1 MPIRST
7 TSPPDPVKQ
16 LTIKVKVCQRLV
28 KEVAYYQQEVKE
40 NETKLQTM
48 KDKEKDPYD
57 IKKFDEVLGESLM
70 MIPDSERRLKESLE
84 DLGLFLDTNETLLT
98 ADNSE
103 YLTKAR
109 DLLLQKGP
117 QEQTLEETQVEDDAE
132 AF

>member
-1 MPIRST
+1 
-7 TSPPDPVKQ
+7 
-16 LTIKVKVCQRLV
+16 
-28 KEVAYYQQEVKE
+28 
-40 NETKLQTM
+40 M

>member
-1 MPIRST
+1 MH
-7 TSPPDPVKQ
+7 
-16 LTIKVKVCQRLV
+16 LHRLV

-40 NETKLQTM
+40 NEAKLQTM
-48 KDKEKDPYD
+48 KDKGKDPYD

-70 MIPDSERRLKESLE
+70 MIPDSKRRLKESLE
-84 DLGLFLDTNETLLT
+84 DLGLFLDTTETLT
-98 ADNSE
+98 DGE

-109 DLLLQKGP
+109 NLLQKGP